1 MLVSSDFLGYLAR
14 KKETEKKSAP
24 LVHAAL
30 KSSPGGKEKSPPVAI
45 ESANQ
50 GKAQLNEEVEYLNE
64 KTSTV
69 NVVL

>member
-14 KKETEKKSAP
+14 KKETEKKSGP
-24 LVHAAL
+24 LVQAAL

-45 ESANQ
+45 ESNEQ
-50 GKAQLNEEVEYLNE
+50 NKAQLNQEVEYLNE